1 MVVRIPIDQ
10 LLPGMYV
17 VSVARQTGDNVVL
30 NEGLVRTDE
39 AIAALRARGILELL
53 VDPSRSRVDVP
64 PGDTPIEAGDNAVRP
79 ENSPADSLHTTS
91 STEVSGAGTSTAPAP
106 AATRN
111 PGAKT
116 GFEAEIGRA
125 AKLYNEA
132 KALQQKAFNDLKAGR
147 PVAIG
152 HMQDMAG
159 AMMDSIFR
167 NQDALLCMSRIR
179 EKDAYLL
186 EHSVNVSLLMTL
198 FGRHLQLDENL
209 IHELATGALLH
220 DIGKIRVPDSILM
233 KPGKLTPEEFVEMRR
248 HVDYGVDVLRETPGI
263 SATALATVA
272 EHHERLNGHG
282 YPHKLNGDQISRF
295 GRMIAIVDSYDAI
308 TANRVYKEG
317 NTSLRAFKI
326 LRDEAG
332 SSFDGELVTAF
343 IRAIGVHPTGTLVR
357 LRSQRVGMVA
367 RSNARE
373 PLKPVVKVFY
383 NAKLRQYTK
392 VADID
397 LADRRHDDEIEASIR
412 PEEYQLD
419 FPRFFR
425 TVVIGA

>member
-1 MVVRIPIDQ
+1 MVVRILIDQ

-17 VSVARQTGDNVVL
+17 VSVARQTGDSVVL

-39 AIAALRARGILELL
+39 AIAALRARGILEVL
-53 VDPSRSRVDVP
+53 VDPSRSRVDIP
-64 PGDTPIEAGDNAVRP
+64 ASSIQPDSPAAGDADAGDADTGDARL
-79 ENSPADSLHTTS
+79 PANT
-91 STEVSGAGTSTAPAP
+91 PAERP
-106 AATRN
+106 AADARN
-111 PGAKT
+111 AGAKT
-116 GFEAEIGRA
+116 SFEAEIGRA

-147 PVAIG
+147 PVAVG

-248 HVDYGVDVLRETPGI
+248 HVDYGVDVLCETPGI

-272 EHHERLNGHG
+272 EHHERLSGNG
-282 YPHKLNGDQISRF
+282 YPHKLSGDQISRF

-367 RSNARE
+367 RSNSRE